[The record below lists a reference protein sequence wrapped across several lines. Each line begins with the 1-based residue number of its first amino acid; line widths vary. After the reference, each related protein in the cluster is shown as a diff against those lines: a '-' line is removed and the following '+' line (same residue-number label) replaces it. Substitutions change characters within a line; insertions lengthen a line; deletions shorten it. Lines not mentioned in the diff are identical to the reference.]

1 VIKSSIFF
9 NFSKEKQIKR
19 APIYNKYNSVNLIMG
34 TLTDYETYIISA
46 LAQGATI
53 KEVRKLLQ
61 HFGQK
66 PNSESSIDKK
76 LQELRKGFQCK
87 TTFQLIYKLRNRV
100 KVIDIEEVLK

>member
-1 VIKSSIFF
+1 MK
-9 NFSKEKQIKR
+9 
-19 APIYNKYNSVNLIMG
+19 
-34 TLTDYETYIISA
+34 TLTDYEIYIISG

-76 LQELRKGFQCK
+76 LHELRKRFQCK
-87 TTFQLIYKLRNRV
+87 TTFQLVYELGRYV
-100 KVIDIEEVLK
+100 VEIDINEILK